1 MSRDRQLWVEKYRP
15 RTVAEYVWV
24 NEAQRAQVEG
34 WIRDRDIPHLLLSGG
49 PGIGKT
55 TLARCLFNELGVDD
69 GDVKYINAS
78 QHTGVDHLRS
88 LQGFVETM
96 PMGDFRYVLLDEADY
111 LSPNA
116 QAMLRNMIE
125 EYSNTCR
132 WILTCNAPHKI
143 MPALHSRCQ
152 GFHIEHLDREQ
163 FVSRIATILLA
174 EGVDLTT
181 ENLEI
186 LDEYATATYPDLRK
200 CINLLQQNCSDGQL
214 KRPNS
219 GSASGGMDYM
229 VQAIG
234 LFKSGRIHDARK
246 IICAQARPEDY
257 EEIYRML
264 YRNLD
269 WWGSTDDR
277 QNAAIV
283 TIANRLKDHGL
294 VADPEINLAA
304 CLIELAG
311 ISV

>member
-1 MSRDRQLWVEKYRP
+1 MAKDRQLWVEKHRP
-15 RTVAEYVWV
+15 RSIADYVWV
-24 NEAQRAQVEG
+24 NDAQRSQVEG
-34 WIRDRDIPHLLLSGG
+34 WIRDGDIPHLLLSGG

-55 TLARCLFNELGVDD
+55 TLARCLFNELGVDE
-69 GDVKYINAS
+69 GDIKYINAS

-96 PMGDFRYVLLDEADY
+96 PMGSFRYVLLDEADF

-143 MPALHSRCQ
+143 MPALHSRTQ

-163 FVSRIATILLA
+163 FMSRIATILLA

-214 KRPNS
+214 RRPSS
-219 GSASGGMDYM
+219 GSASGGLDFM

-234 LFKSGRIHDARK
+234 LFKQGRIHDARK
-246 IICAQARPEDY
+246 IVCAQARPEDY
-257 EEIYRML
+257 EEIYRLL
-264 YRNLD
+264 YRNLE
-269 WWGSTDDR
+269 WWGKTDEK

-304 CLIELAG
+304 CLIELSN
-311 ISV
+311 I